1 MERRRYHPLPAP
13 VAEVA
18 EALAHAPRW
27 RWPMNVMGI
36 YPDGRL
42 VEVRGAEAW
51 GPDLVPFLPDDWAFN
66 FGFSAAGKPV
76 ESVTLTAAARNLLET
91 NYRDTER
98 SLEIGARFDPGKY
111 LGIEVNTVAPLVK
124 GVDWTMVGWHVGAD
138 IGIADVIALRGGF
151 VADDGE
157 TYGCGGLGFLS
168 ERAILDYGMRVQV
181 SDAKRTW
188 HQLDLTVK
196 F

>member
-51 GPDLVPFLPDDWAFN
+51 GPDLVPFLPDEAT
-66 FGFSAAGKPV
+66 AG
-76 ESVTLTAAARNLLET
+76 RLLELLGAACGDGIAWEVG
-91 NYRDTER
+91 RR
-98 SLEIGARFDPGKY
+98 QAGEIGRA
-111 LGIEVNTVAPLVK
+111 
-124 GVDWTMVGWHVGAD
+124 HV
-138 IGIADVIALRGGF
+138 
-151 VADDGE
+151 
-157 TYGCGGLGFLS
+157 
-168 ERAILDYGMRVQV
+168 
-181 SDAKRTW
+181 
-188 HQLDLTVK
+188 
-196 F
+196 